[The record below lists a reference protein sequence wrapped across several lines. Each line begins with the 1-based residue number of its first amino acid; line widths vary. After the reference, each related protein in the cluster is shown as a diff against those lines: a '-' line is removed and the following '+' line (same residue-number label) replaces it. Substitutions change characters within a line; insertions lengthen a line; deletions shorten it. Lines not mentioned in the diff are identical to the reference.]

1 MDIYLACFFYLIMIK
16 HKLYLDISAHFIIMR
31 PVIIHHDAIKS
42 LLKQQKVVTLDEIKN
57 ALGTKSSATAYRKRA
72 ELKYLSSYS
81 HGSRFY
87 TLNNIVRFNKQGLW
101 SFNSVCFSVHGTLL
115 ATLEHL
121 ISTAE
126 EGLFANQLKDMLHV
140 DVNTSLTKRFKL
152 NTVSREKLL
161 GHSLYCSTE
170 SEIKKGQMAK
180 RQASMAGQSTRA
192 IVMGDHWVDDEIK
205 AAIILFVSLLDEKQ
219 RRLFAG
225 LESMQFGHGGDK
237 WIAELVSFDPHTVA
251 KGRRQLLARDI
262 QFEGVSASGA
272 GRPEVKKTAQTSS
285 KK

>member
-1 MDIYLACFFYLIMIK
+1 
-16 HKLYLDISAHFIIMR
+16 
-31 PVIIHHDAIKS
+31 
-42 LLKQQKVVTLDEIKN
+42 
-57 ALGTKSSATAYRKRA
+57 
-72 ELKYLSSYS
+72 
-81 HGSRFY
+81 
-87 TLNNIVRFNKQGLW
+87 
-101 SFNSVCFSVHGTLL
+101 
-115 ATLEHL
+115 
-121 ISTAE
+121 
-126 EGLFANQLKDMLHV
+126 MLHV

-225 LESMQFGHGGDK
+225 LEAMTGDK